1 MCFCQTCST
10 VSCQWVCYSLND
22 RKLEIK
28 RWPGGFVQT
37 PATPAVYYDRMDSS
51 AEALLCTSSTC
62 GFSWLLCFY
71 HLCWTSCGPTWVR
84 FPNWQWIDD
93 LSESLFSNLCALW
106 SLVVDVTTNAL
117 HPNSKG
123 SSLYIRCSLQLQ
135 LLFHSISAFSVR
147 ALHPPHSLMVPFVP
161 RDLARPTSRCWD
173 LWWKTELLI
182 QVSLHLPVLDSIQE
196 YSSHSCRLICYTF
209 TCSHICGRCLQVQE
223 QGKGWHSGNS
233 CSRSRM
239 TAK

>member
-28 RWPGGFVQT
+28 RWPGGLRPQRFIMIAWTHLLRHYYALAPHAVSHGCSAFT
-37 PATPAVYYDRMDSS
+37 TYAGHPAVPLESVFQTDSELMAYQKACS
-51 AEALLCTSSTC
+51 QTS
-62 GFSWLLCFY
+62 
-71 HLCWTSCGPTWVR
+71 V
-84 FPNWQWIDD
+84 
-93 LSESLFSNLCALW
+93 LFG

-117 HPNSKG
+117 HPNSKW

>member
-1 MCFCQTCST
+1 MTENLRSNGDQEGLCRRLRPQRFIMIAWTHLLRHYYALAPHAVSHGCSAFT
-10 VSCQWVCYSLND
+10 TYA
-22 RKLEIK
+22 
-28 RWPGGFVQT
+28 GH
-37 PATPAVYYDRMDSS
+37 PAVPLESVFQTDSELMTYQKACS
-51 AEALLCTSSTC
+51 QTS
-62 GFSWLLCFY
+62 
-71 HLCWTSCGPTWVR
+71 V
-84 FPNWQWIDD
+84 
-93 LSESLFSNLCALW
+93 LFG

-209 TCSHICGRCLQVQE
+209 TCSHICGQCLQVQE